1 MKDFLRVVTFIKPY
15 TSNVLLSFM
24 FNILYSVFSVFT
36 LGMIVPFI
44 SILFGVVDAVSVK
57 PAFSFSLNALMD
69 FMSYYITLISSNYSV
84 LYALLFVS
92 VVFLSCSLLS
102 NLCRFL
108 GLFFLNPIQVNT
120 VKDIQNALY
129 HKTLILPLSYYSA
142 HKSGDVITRLHADVQ
157 EMDVLVRNLM
167 FLLLREPWLVL
178 VFIITLLMVSPFLT
192 LVSLAVFP
200 LLTYILAKISNGIR
214 RKSKQGQEQLSVLS
228 SMFEE
233 SISGLRIIKGFNAID
248 FFIQK
253 FKKVNHYYTCLINK
267 VYRKV
272 ELASPLSEVL
282 CTISLCFVIGIGGYL
297 LFAQKGI
304 LRADTLILFVLIF
317 ARLIPPL
324 QAGVRSFNLI
334 QKALVSARR
343 VFELMDEEEVIM
355 EKENAL
361 PIKHFEKNIEFKQ
374 VGFAYED
381 DKPVLKNINLR
392 IEKGHTL
399 ALVGMSGAGKST
411 LLNLL
416 PRFYDVS
423 EGEILIDGINIKEYV
438 ISDIRA
444 LTGLVSQETLL
455 FNDTIYNN
463 ICFGLE
469 DVSDKAVYEA
479 AKIANAHAF
488 ILEMPEGYQ
497 TVVGDRGIKMSGG
510 QKQRLSIA
518 RAVLRNPQIL
528 LFDEATSALDTQSE
542 LYVQEAIENVM
553 RNRTSVVIAHRLTT
567 VQNADRIL
575 VFKEGE
581 IVEDGNHHQLLQ
593 QNGIY
598 AKWVEMQQVNG

>member
-1 MKDFLRVVTFIKPY
+1 
-15 TSNVLLSFM
+15 
-24 FNILYSVFSVFT
+24 
-36 LGMIVPFI
+36 
-44 SILFGVVDAVSVK
+44 
-57 PAFSFSLNALMD
+57 
-69 FMSYYITLISSNYSV
+69 
-84 LYALLFVS
+84 
-92 VVFLSCSLLS
+92 
-102 NLCRFL
+102 
-108 GLFFLNPIQVNT
+108 
-120 VKDIQNALY
+120 
-129 HKTLILPLSYYSA
+129 
-142 HKSGDVITRLHADVQ
+142 
-157 EMDVLVRNLM
+157 
-167 FLLLREPWLVL
+167 
-178 VFIITLLMVSPFLT
+178 
-192 LVSLAVFP
+192 
-200 LLTYILAKISNGIR
+200 
-214 RKSKQGQEQLSVLS
+214 
-228 SMFEE
+228 
-233 SISGLRIIKGFNAID
+233 
-248 FFIQK
+248 
-253 FKKVNHYYTCLINK
+253 
-267 VYRKV
+267 
-272 ELASPLSEVL
+272 
-282 CTISLCFVIGIGGYL
+282 
-297 LFAQKGI
+297 
-304 LRADTLILFVLIF
+304 
-317 ARLIPPL
+317 
-324 QAGVRSFNLI
+324 
-334 QKALVSARR
+334 
-343 VFELMDEEEVIM
+343 
-355 EKENAL
+355 
-361 PIKHFEKNIEFKQ
+361 Q

-381 DKPVLKNINLR
+381 DKPVLKNINLS
-392 IEKGHTL
+392 IGKGQTL

-423 EGEILIDGINIKEYV
+423 EGEILLDGINIKEYV

-469 DVSDKAVYEA
+469 DVSDEAVYEA

-497 TVVGDRGIKMSGG
+497 TVVGDRGIKLSGG